1 MISGRTIALVRY
13 VRVAAGVPA
22 RSASLSANERIGG
35 ALTGP
40 CSQSS
45 SDELVQVTVTALLVV
60 YPRYRES
67 CDYPL
72 KRLLVPF
79 TRGVVS
85 ISCNINGGSHMG

>member
-1 MISGRTIALVRY
+1 MRY

-45 SDELVQVTVTALLVV
+45 SDELVQVTVTALLV

-72 KRLLVPF
+72 KRRLVPF
-79 TRGVVS
+79 TRGVLS
-85 ISCNINGGSHMG
+85 ISCNINGGSRKG